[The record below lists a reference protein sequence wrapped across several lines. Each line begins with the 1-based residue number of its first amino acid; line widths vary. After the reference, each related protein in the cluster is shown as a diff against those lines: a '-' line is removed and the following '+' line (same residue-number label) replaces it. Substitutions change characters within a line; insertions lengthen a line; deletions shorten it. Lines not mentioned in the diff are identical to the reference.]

1 MYLNLQTIDE
11 VFDNLVMCA
20 KEENEDH
27 VFTYM
32 DKWYIESFIYGLNM
46 AQEECIFDTYTKEQ
60 IMDIYRYKV
69 RQYVGQEEWEF
80 YLEEEG
86 IPSLG

>member
-1 MYLNLQTIDE
+1 MLELKTIDE

-32 DKWYIESFIYGLNM
+32 DRWYVESFIYGLSL
-46 AQEECIFDTYTKEQ
+46 AQGECILDSYTKEELVN
-60 IMDIYRYKV
+60 IYINKV
-69 RQYVGQEEWEF
+69 RQRVGQEEWIF

-86 IPSLG
+86 IPYLG

>member
-1 MYLNLQTIDE
+1 MLELKTIDE

-20 KEENEDH
+20 KEEGEDH

-32 DKWYIESFIYGLNM
+32 DRWYVESFIYGLSL
-46 AQEECIFDTYTKEQ
+46 AQGECVLDNYSKEELVN
-60 IMDIYRYKV
+60 IYINKV
-69 RQYVGQEEWEF
+69 RQYVGQEEWMF

-86 IPSLG
+86 IPYLG

>member
-1 MYLNLQTIDE
+1 MLELKTIDE

-20 KEENEDH
+20 KEEGEDH

-32 DKWYIESFIYGLNM
+32 DKWYVESFIYGLSL
-46 AQEECIFDTYTKEQ
+46 AQGECVLDSYAKEELVN
-60 IMDIYRYKV
+60 IYINKV
-69 RQYVGQEEWEF
+69 RQYVGQDEWIF

-86 IPSLG
+86 IPYLG